1 MQRRTTPKHI
11 AGQLDPEKQAGHVSQ
26 GVKAGIKA
34 AMSTFILDCLKTLW
48 ICVDSIFVVDAVTV
62 VIEAYRS
69 CSHRVEAQVGG
80 GGNSVRLC
88 Q

>member
-1 MQRRTTPKHI
+1 MLARELRP
-11 AGQLDPEKQAGHVSQ
+11 A
-26 GVKAGIKA
+26 IKA

-48 ICVDSIFVVDAVTV
+48 ICDDSIFVVDAVTV

-80 GGNSVRLC
+80 GG